1 MYPLRKMPGGMPETE
16 YLPECCIHDGKG
28 RKEYRMR
35 KTLIGKRELYFLAA
49 LAVLVLLV
57 CTIAYAVTREEGNR
71 VVVTVDGQVYDTY
84 ALDKNQTV
92 TVETKYG
99 TNTFVIQDGKVE
111 MEDADCRDG
120 ICTDHAAISHKNE
133 TIVCLPHKMVISV
146 DVQEEEGQTTE
157 AAFDAMA

>member
-1 MYPLRKMPGGMPETE
+1 
-16 YLPECCIHDGKG
+16 
-28 RKEYRMR
+28 MR

-49 LAVLVLLV
+49 LAVLVL
-57 CTIAYAVTREEGNR
+57 
-71 VVVTVDGQVYDTY
+71 VYDTY

-157 AAFDAMA
+157 AAFDAIVQ